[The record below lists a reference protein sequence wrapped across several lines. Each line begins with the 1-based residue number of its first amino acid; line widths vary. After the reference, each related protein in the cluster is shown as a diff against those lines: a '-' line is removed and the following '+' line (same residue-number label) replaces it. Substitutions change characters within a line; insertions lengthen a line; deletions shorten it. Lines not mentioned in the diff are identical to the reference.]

1 MRMRPL
7 IGSETEERAGDQ
19 LGELGSAHGHWV
31 ATRNGAAH
39 AWGSSGQ
46 RESPAVCRGRSAG
59 FGNQVV
65 HCESA
70 IRIQRIR
77 QRGGSLPSVGL
88 SQLAYIRGGKGVQH
102 AGRFSPS
109 NSQHAARG
117 EEGGKKAQKEGRKS
131 AKNNENEKKKWFEK
145 KRIA

>member
-1 MRMRPL
+1 M
-7 IGSETEERAGDQ
+7 
-19 LGELGSAHGHWV
+19 

-117 EEGGKKAQKEGRKS
+117 EEGGKKTQKEGGRARKITKMKRKS
-131 AKNNENEKKKWFEK
+131 EV
-145 KRIA
+145 